1 MRLLVPDVEAARAL
15 AQTWAEGASPV
26 SGWETATLAEAERS
40 LRAGHADLGFVPTLS
55 VLRDPEAFS
64 VVPGVG
70 LVGGAAEPVWLTV
83 HSALDAIQRVGFDP
97 RYAQEVLLAQV
108 ILKELYQAK
117 PAFVPLA
124 PGKPAPS
131 DLDAVLQV
139 GSEEPSGGYVMN
151 LGHEWFELTTR
162 PFVWALLAAP
172 VGTVEPHE
180 ARLLQD
186 AALDLAPEP
195 DALTTDPS
203 VGGMTLA
210 GWAHAGLDE
219 WVNHLFYHGTLAD
232 MPQIPFVVVPVDDE
246 EA

>member
-26 SGWETATLAEAERS
+26 SGWDTAPLYDAERA
-40 LRAGHADLGFVPTLS
+40 LRAGHTDLAFLPTLS
-55 VLRDPEAFS
+55 VLRDPDTFS

-70 LVGGAAEPVWLTV
+70 LVGSVAAPVWLTV
-83 HSALDAIQRVGFDP
+83 HRALDEIQRVGFDP
-97 RYAQEVLLAQV
+97 HFAQEAILAQV
-108 ILKELYQAK
+108 VLKELYQAQ
-117 PAFVPLA
+117 PVFVPLA
-124 PGKPAPS
+124 HGAPAPS

-139 GSEEPSGGYVMN
+139 GGEEPSGGYVMN

-172 VGTVEPHE
+172 AGTVEPDE
-180 ARLLQD
+180 ARLLRD
-186 AALDLAPEP
+186 AALEIDPEP
-195 DALTTDPS
+195 DGGTDPS

-219 WVNHLFYHGTLAD
+219 WVNHLFYHRALSD
-232 MPQIPFVVVPVDDE
+232 MPEIPFVVIPVDDE
-246 EA
+246 GE